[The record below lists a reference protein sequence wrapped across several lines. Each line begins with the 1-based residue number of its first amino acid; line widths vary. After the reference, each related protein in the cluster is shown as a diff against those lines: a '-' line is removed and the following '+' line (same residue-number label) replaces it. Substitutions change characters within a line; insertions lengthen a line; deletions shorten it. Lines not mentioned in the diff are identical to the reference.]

1 MPTFKTPTEQGPR
14 NVPPGEYTFT
24 VIDMEAKIS
33 TGAKTT
39 GTDLYKM
46 KMKVDEQG
54 VKVFDQ
60 LIDHESCDWKIG
72 AFLAS
77 CNVELK
83 DGERF
88 EFIKT
93 RADKQGYRW
102 INPIGLR
109 GRFRLALVKKDK
121 GDFNEVEAYLLGDP
135 LPVQTQPEPEE
146 DPEW

>member
-24 VIDMEAKIS
+24 VYDMEALIS
-33 TGAKTT
+33 KGAKTA
-39 GTDLYKM
+39 GADVYKM
-46 KMKVDEQG
+46 KMKVDGHG

-60 LIDHESCDWKIG
+60 LIDHESCDWKFG
-72 AFLAS
+72 AFLAA
-77 CNVELK
+77 CNVELNE
-83 DGERF
+83 DEHF

-93 RADKQGYRW
+93 RADKLRCRW
-102 INPIGLR
+102 INPVGLR
-109 GRFRLALVKKDK
+109 GRFRLSLVKKDK
-121 GDFNEVEAYLLGDP
+121 GEFNEVESYLLGDP